1 MSDMIYRT
9 WFLVIALI
17 IPSFA
22 LADDVKRVR
31 PLRVITPAEQ
41 PRPGV
46 KIGMLH
52 ALPDLRLRGFSDPT
66 QTIQPALLF
75 ESNVGQAAQG
85 FGFVLRSVEFAA
97 GFSDTGFTAVVIKR
111 PPGDDT
117 DPEKLAG
124 QAIQLEFRGA
134 KRVNPAGHDPVK
146 TSFNIVGKDPSKRS
160 SKAPAFTAVGYEGL
174 YPGVGM
180 LAAGANG
187 RLSYGFLLE
196 PNAEIGKIR
205 IRVHGIS
212 ELERDPRGNLLLKTQ
227 TGTIAQVRPRFTEVG
242 GPEGRKE
249 LKGNFVVFA
258 KDEYGFEV
266 SGRSPG
272 RQLTIDP
279 EIVFATYFGGGNNEG
294 TLEADT
300 GATDLH
306 GQGFDVA
313 IGPQSNAYV
322 VGTTVSPDFPVTA
335 AGIVPASTDAFV
347 LRLDP
352 ALPPGN
358 QIRYA
363 TVIGGSG
370 FERGVAV
377 APLDDGSVYITGC
390 TTSSDFPTSTGVLQ
404 PTRGSS
410 VGYIVRLTPDGEFD
424 IGTLLGNAIIHHP
437 ASIAFSKRASEP
449 EGFVYVAGSI
459 QGVSA
464 GTPSEAGSP
473 GFQTAY
479 GGGTDDGFVAKI
491 NAALTHFEYFT
502 FLGGS
507 GRDLIRDLA
516 VNDGFAFVTGT
527 TTSIN
532 FPTTEFAQQGT
543 HSQATTGID
552 CTSGTNARQCF
563 DAFVTRIGRDG
574 SALVYSTFFGGNDE
588 EYGRGIAVS
597 STNQATIT
605 GAAKPTSGNDTQIFV
620 VRYEGGGE
628 NTLWIAQPLPGSGR
642 DHGEE
647 IVVDAIG
654 RAHVVG
660 TISRDG
666 LSTTDASFHG
676 GASDIFYA
684 RFSAA
689 TGEKEFFTYIG
700 GTGEDR
706 GFAVAAQGATADQ
719 FCAFVVGST
728 TSQDIAT
735 VAPLAGGEQNK
746 GRADL
751 LMVRLCDFPPKIV
764 SGGIHKTVFP
774 SAVNVGETFTYTV
787 SVQNDGDAPAGI
799 TITDTPP
806 SELAVTNVSGS
817 GCGRSGNTVTC
828 SLNADPGTTS
838 IDITAKTDP
847 NLHCPT
853 NVLNTATIRVG
864 NQSLPPTSAS
874 VQIQCIPPKCGNG
887 VIDTDTREQCD
898 PEDPISRANC
908 RSDCTLR
915 RCGDNRL
922 DPGEQCDGT
931 APPGQS
937 CDRQCR
943 LHKIKGEDCQSG
955 GLPCEVG
962 NVCGRRCGMA
972 ACVGGHVIFGVCFFG
987 TDELLCQLNQC
998 MDPSQATFTVP

>member
-1 MSDMIYRT
+1 
-9 WFLVIALI
+9 
-17 IPSFA
+17 
-22 LADDVKRVR
+22 
-31 PLRVITPAEQ
+31 
-41 PRPGV
+41 
-46 KIGMLH
+46 MLH
-52 ALPDLRLRGFSDPT
+52 AIPDLRLRGFSDPT
-66 QTIQPALLF
+66 QTIQPGLLF
-75 ESNVGQAAQG
+75 ESNVGQAANG
-85 FGFVLRSVEFAA
+85 FGFVVRSVEFAA

-111 PPGDDT
+111 SPTDDT

-124 QAIQLEFRGA
+124 QAIQLVFRGA
-134 KRVNPAGHDPVK
+134 KRVNATGNDPVK
-146 TSFNIVGKDPSKRS
+146 TSFNIVAKDLSKRR
-160 SKAPAFTAVGYEGL
+160 SKVPAFTSVGYEGL
-174 YPGVGM
+174 YPDVQM
-180 LAAGANG
+180 LATGANG

-196 PNAEIGKIR
+196 PNAEIVKIR
-205 IRVHGIS
+205 IQVHGVS
-212 ELERDPRGNLLLKTQ
+212 ELEQDPRGNLLLKTDS
-227 TGTIAQVRPRFTEVG
+227 GTIVQVRPRFIEVG
-242 GPEGRKE
+242 GPAGPKE

-266 SGRSPG
+266 SGRSLG
-272 RQLTIDP
+272 RQLKIDP

-313 IGPQSNAYV
+313 IGRQSNAYV

-377 APLDDGSVYITGC
+377 APLDDGSAYITGC
-390 TTSSDFPTSTGVLQ
+390 TTSPDFPTSTGVLQ

-410 VGYIVRLTPDGEFD
+410 VGYIVRLMPDGEFD
-424 IGTLLGNAIIHHP
+424 IGSLLGDAIIHHP
-437 ASIAFSKRASEP
+437 ASIVFSKRVSEP

-459 QGVSA
+459 EGASV
-464 GTPSEAGSP
+464 GTSSEAGSP

-479 GGGTDDGFVAKI
+479 GGGTNDGFVAKI
-491 NAALTHFEYFT
+491 SAALTHFEYFT

-516 VNDGFAFVTGT
+516 VNEGFAFVTGT

-532 FPTTEFAQQGT
+532 FPTTELAQQGT

-574 SALVYSTFFGGNDE
+574 SALVYSTFLGGNDE

-605 GAAKPTSGNDTQIFV
+605 GAAKPTSGTNTQIFV

-628 NTLWIAQPLPGSGR
+628 IILWDTRLTGSGR

-647 IVVDAIG
+647 IVVDAFD

-666 LSTTDASFHG
+666 LSTTEASFHG

-706 GFAVAAQGATADQ
+706 GFAVGAQGAAADQ

-728 TSQDIAT
+728 TSHDITT

-751 LMVRLCDFPPKIV
+751 LMVSLCDFPFKIV
-764 SGGIHKTVFP
+764 SGGVEKNVSQPSVTVGDT
-774 SAVNVGETFTYTV
+774 VTYTV
-787 SVQNDGDAPAGI
+787 SVRNDGDAPGGV
-799 TITDTPP
+799 TMTDTLPP
-806 SELAVTNVSGS
+806 GLTVTGISGS
-817 GCGRSGNTVTC
+817 GCARSGNTVSC

-838 IDITAKTDP
+838 VNIEARAGP
-847 NLHCPT
+847 ECPR
-853 NVLNTATIRVG
+853 NVTNTATINVG
-864 NQSLPPTSAS
+864 NRSFSAS
-874 VQIQCIPPKCGNG
+874 RPVQINCIPPPCGNG
-887 VIDTDTREQCD
+887 QPDPGEQCD
-898 PEDPISRANC
+898 PNVSGSSANC
-908 RSDCTLR
+908 RSNCTLR
-915 RCGDNRL
+915 RCGDGIK

-931 APPGQS
+931 APDGQK
-937 CDRQCR
+937 CDSQCK
-943 LHKIKGEDCQSG
+943 LAIDVDGDCQSG
-955 GLPCEVG
+955 GLPCVAG
-962 NVCGRRCGMA
+962 SVCGARCGVA
-972 ACVGGHVIFGVCFFG
+972 TCVGGIHFFG
-987 TDELLCQLNQC
+987 LCFGGDTVTLCSTSQC
-998 MDPSQATFTVP
+998 MDPTQATFTVP